1 MKFRELP
8 AVSAA
13 QREMREAGR
22 RSTPEAQI
30 KRRGDLTAWT
40 ENCKFYFLARGGEG
54 GRGLRPRG
62 EVVTIGQQGGGG
74 GERDAAGGKG

>member
-1 MKFRELP
+1 
-8 AVSAA
+8 
-13 QREMREAGR
+13 MREADR

-30 KRRGDLTAWT
+30 KRRGDLTART

-54 GRGLRPRG
+54 GRGLRPWG

-74 GERDAAGGKG
+74 GEREEVDRCWGDGGREKTGT